1 MKKSVFVL
9 AIICFMTLTAQADVA
24 KYCMSYSDFVAGNW
38 KSVDELTEGRTRQA
52 CQIKSGDH
60 CVYFKTGDK
69 ICDQILKKQ
78 VFAVMYGNQ
87 LYVNCRNLRY
97 DDVIL
102 DTQNYV
108 QAYPYAGNKLLIA
121 VYHINDGAFLL
132 GLGADVASVFTPLG
146 TSIALR
152 GASTALWLGR
162 HQLNSFRCYLVDTDA
177 NEKGRYPVTRINDEF
192 MEKLLANDAH
202 LLARYK
208 AVSKKSERQSAANV
222 LPILTEKGLVP
233 AE

>member
-69 ICDQILKKQ
+69 LCDQILKKQ

-87 LYVNCRNLRY
+87 LFVNCRNLRY
-97 DDVIL
+97 NDVSL
-102 DTQNYV
+102 ETSRFV
-108 QAYPYAGNKLLIA
+108 QAIRYDDNKLCLIA
-121 VYHINDGAFLL
+121 YKTNTLTALAEI
-132 GLGADVASVFTPLG
+132 G
-146 TSIALR
+146 TSIAGCFVNNGWVRL
-152 GASTALWLGR
+152 GLFASSAGF
-162 HQLNSFRCYLVDTDA
+162 S
-177 NEKGRYPVTRINDEF
+177 I
-192 MEKLLANDAH
+192 ANDSLCQCEGQDCH
-202 LLARYK
+202 HPYQR
-208 AVSKKSERQSAANV
+208 
-222 LPILTEKGLVP
+222 
-233 AE
+233 